1 MSALGPDADLLQRQL
16 LCRLLGVKQSYAQRE
31 FFRLMTD
38 SGHRGG
44 AVLAEYA

>member
-1 MSALGPDADLLQRQL
+1 LQRQL
-16 LCRLLGVKQSYAQRE
+16 LCRLLGVKQTSYAQRE